1 MNETKE
7 HGATYRIRSAERQ
20 DLPFLREMLYESMYV
35 VEGEVPFGREI
46 LDDPAIRKYVDGW
59 GRTGDFGVIA
69 EQEDGTPLGSAT
81 ARYFTSENRGY
92 GFVAED
98 IPELGM
104 ALLPESRG
112 RGIGRVLLAALLE
125 GLRDRGTERVSLSVD
140 PRNEPAMKLYRRFGF
155 EEVGREGTSI
165 TMVVSLQNPT
175 ETDA

>member
-1 MNETKE
+1 MNEKKE
-7 HGATYRIRSAERQ
+7 NDAIYRIRPAQRQ

-35 VEGEVPFGREI
+35 GEGEESFGREI

-69 EQEDGTPLGSAT
+69 EKEDGTPLGSAT
-81 ARYFTSENRGY
+81 ARYFTAETRGY

-98 IPELGM
+98 VPELGM
-104 ALLPESRG
+104 ALLPGSRG
-112 RGIGRVLLAALLE
+112 LGIGKTLLAALLE
-125 GLRDRGTERVSLSVD
+125 GLRDQGTERVSLSVD
-140 PRNEPAMKLYRRFGF
+140 LRNEPAMKLYRRFGF

-165 TMVVSLQNPT
+165 TMVALLQNPT